1 MIKSKI
7 TELKLNFSI
16 TLTDNRSL
24 NLGDNLTAIDFMT
37 AKKPHFQ
44 CQEEAVL
51 QRVSVFA
58 LWYLLILSV

>member
-16 TLTDNRSL
+16 TLTDNLSL

-37 AKKPHFQ
+37 AKKPIFN
-44 CQEEAVL
+44 A
-51 QRVSVFA
+51 RKRPYYSV
-58 LWYLLILSV
+58 